1 MNPTLLVVETY
12 EILLKTANL
21 YIWIC
26 LSELV
31 ISFGHFTFKP
41 TLNLKA
47 IDLQWIA
54 SDAGKLYGRQIP
66 GAKNTGVI
74 NFYVYILWYFG
85 SGIVMFPDLTIIYNI
100 VIESIWDDAKSSVL
114 TGQAARHLID
124 VILLPS
130 KPDIFLYSTLS
141 RGCHNKAPKSQ
152 TDFYSL
158 NEVRKKWI
166 NWAFV
171 GLEYLN
177 AIVPYPKMKLFV
189 YPASSHHLWCVW

>member
-1 MNPTLLVVETY
+1 MNPTLVETY
-12 EILLKTANL
+12 EILFKTANL

-31 ISFGHFTFKP
+31 ISFGHITFKP

-100 VIESIWDDAKSSVL
+100 VIESVWDDAKSPPPEIWL
-114 TGQAARHLID
+114 TWFYFLIY
-124 VILLPS
+124 
-130 KPDIFLYSTLS
+130 KPHNFLYSTLS
-141 RGCHNKAPKSQ
+141 RGCHNKAPKNQ
-152 TDFYSL
+152 TDL
-158 NEVRKKWI
+158 
-166 NWAFV
+166 
-171 GLEYLN
+171 LT
-177 AIVPYPKMKLFV
+177 
-189 YPASSHHLWCVW
+189 